1 MLFRRTSV
9 SERMEA
15 ACEQLLAATKDIS
28 AWEWDDTYDAVLAI
42 IESPHESEPLATLH
56 ESLPHSWNTLDIRG
70 APEPVRHVS
79 GLLGDLMAGQLLFV
93 LDPEIDPML
102 SAAWWPWGNRL
113 KSSLR
118 ISYAARSE
126 AAAKTDAHAK
136 LRASFD
142 L

>member
-1 MLFRRTSV
+1 MRFRLVTA

-15 ACEQLLAATKDIS
+15 ACERLLAATKDMG
-28 AWEWDDTYDAVLAI
+28 AWEWDDAYGAVLAI
-42 IESPHESEPLATLH
+42 IEAPDESAALAALT
-56 ESLPHSWNTLDIRG
+56 ESLPHSWNNLDIRS

-79 GLLGDLMAGQLLFV
+79 ALRGDLMAGQLLFV
-93 LDPEIDPML
+93 LDPEADPML

-118 ISYAARSE
+118 ISYTAQSE
-126 AAAKTDAHAK
+126 AVAKADAQAE
-136 LRASFD
+136 LRACFN